1 MSRDGVAL
9 KAKDYKSDVEPV
21 WCPGCGDFGDL
32 AGFTQ
37 ALAAL
42 QLAPEN
48 MAIVSGI
55 GCSGR
60 FSHFINCYAYHTA
73 HGRAIPTAVGV
84 KSASPELDV
93 FVVAGDGDSF
103 SIGGGHLPH
112 AARRNPDITYLILD
126 NAIYGLTKGQSSPT
140 TPQGMKSGTSPHG
153 MFNPPMDPVQMLLAY
168 GATFVARGFSSN
180 VKQVAAIV
188 KAAIDHRGF
197 SAIQLI
203 SPRPTFN
210 KVITFDYMKQRVT
223 EIPEDHDPSDK
234 ESAYRYALDPDR
246 VFTGIFYRSEEP
258 TMFDKNEHQRSLSV
272 EQEPRTVEELMARF

>member
-1 MSRDGVAL
+1 MNDTTAM

-37 ALAAL
+37 ALS
-42 QLAPEN
+42 QLRLRPEN

-73 HGRAIPTAVGV
+73 HGRAIPTALGV
-84 KSASPELDV
+84 KTANPDLDV

-140 TPQGMKSGTSPHG
+140 TPRGMTSGTSPFG

-180 VKQVAAIV
+180 VKQVASIV
-188 KAAIDHRGF
+188 EAAVAHRGF
-197 SAIQLI
+197 SAIQLV
-203 SPRPTFN
+203 SPCPTFN
-210 KVITFDYMKQRVT
+210 RVVTFDYMKKRVA
-223 EIPEDHDPSDK
+223 ELPEDHDTSDK
-234 ESAYRYALDPDR
+234 ECAYRYALDPDR
-246 VFTGIFYRSEEP
+246 VYTGIFYRAEQP
-258 TMFDKNEHQRSLSV
+258 TMFDKHERQRELTL
-272 EQEPRTVEELMARF
+272 EKEPRTVEELFALF